1 MLWRKIRLKI
11 YRILNNQADNINDVL
26 VLGKIYEFIVSN
38 ATLLK
43 LCGLEIKIYCPLFYI
58 NPFTIH
64 LIFNTLGS
72 KRCNM
77 SISKTCLCNKQ

>member
-1 MLWRKIRLKI
+1 MD
-11 YRILNNQADNINDVL
+11 NQADNITAVL
-26 VLGKIYEFIVSN
+26 ILGTINGFIVSN

-64 LIFNTLGS
+64 LIFNTFGS
-72 KRCNM
+72 NRCHM
-77 SISKTCLCNKQ
+77 SITKTCLCNKQ